1 MPNWNELFASNFD
14 AATRQRGRAY
24 FQQGRV
30 LKAAW
35 ADRDVGEQ
43 DSATLHASV
52 EGSAGEY
59 EQEIR
64 INFARA
70 KIAGFCDCPVA
81 HNCKHVFAAMLAATQ
96 NAAEFPGV
104 NNAADTIAD
113 SVRRATH
120 SPEPT
125 RPTRGAL
132 ASMPLPH
139 SIESWLAKIAAAQ
152 SDSSETYP
160 DDVTQR
166 ILYVFEPT
174 QLDMDLGG
182 MLKIMKARVKK
193 SGEYSGAGSYNNTHS
208 YFNPP
213 RYMLQ
218 NDAHILRQLSAMTG
232 RGYSFQFPLIGV
244 SAELVRA
251 VIDTGRGF
259 WLDLNRAPLHWGAPR
274 AGTIDWLTLAN
285 GDRQPTLSI
294 TPSAV
299 AIASS
304 PPIYVDAATG
314 ECGIVESSLS
324 PAIATAVAAAPALPA
339 KWMARVSEEM
349 QTRNLHQSI
358 PPPVLLEE
366 KLLPHYRPQPILSLK
381 SHHHSHYDNRTWKS
395 VVTLLETA
403 ALSFEYLGV
412 RVAGKNPAEITRVED
427 NHLVRVV
434 RDTTFERAS
443 RARLTTSGL
452 ASTEKALSRGMS
464 REMQGTLVFP
474 DASNDERAYENWT
487 TFLETVVP
495 QLRIDGWKIDIAADF
510 RFDLTPISE
519 WYADVD
525 ESSNQWFDLE
535 IGIEV
540 DGARVSLIPI
550 LVRLIQTSPVEWNP
564 TALDTKDDDAKIIV
578 PLGDGRRAALP
589 LARLKPLLATLYEL
603 YLREPSN
610 GRVRLS
616 PLDAARLA
624 ELDSALDLRW
634 LGGKRMLQLGARLAR
649 FDGIVPVAVPTNF
662 HASLRPY
669 QQEGL
674 AWLQFLREYE
684 LSGILADDMGLGKTV
699 QALAHLTVEKTCLR
713 LDRPALVIAPTS
725 MMSTWGAE
733 AARFAPDL
741 SVLISH
747 GSTRHER
754 GETFSQYDV
763 VLTTY
768 ALLAR
773 DEEKLMAQQ
782 WHMVILDEA
791 QNIKNPKTRAAQI
804 ACRLDARHR
813 LCLTGT
819 PMENHLGE
827 LWSLFRFLL
836 PGLLGE
842 EKAFQRDYRKPIE
855 KEGDVARQ
863 QFLARRIHPFLLR
876 RTKDLVAS
884 ELPAKTLVTRAI
896 EFGSAQADL
905 YETVRAAMDKRVR
918 DEIAAKGIGQSHI
931 VVLDALLKLRQICC
945 DPRLLKTARK
955 AKPPP
960 SAKLE
965 ALLEMLDELLAEGRS
980 ILLFSQFTSM
990 LELIEAALELRQIAY
1005 VKLTGAT
1012 RDRKKPIEQFQSG
1025 EVKLFLISLKAGGT
1039 GLTLTAADTVI
1050 HYDPWWNPAVEN
1062 QATDRAHRIG
1072 QTKPVFVYKL
1082 IAKGTLEE
1090 RIVELQQKKGA
1101 LAAGLL
1107 DGDAKAATS
1116 LGAGELQALFEPMP
1130 G

>member
-30 LKAAW
+30 RKAAW
-35 ADRDVGEQ
+35 AESDAGEH
-43 DSATLHASV
+43 DNATLHATV
-52 EGSAGEY
+52 EGSSGPY
-59 EQEIR
+59 EQEVR

-70 KIAGFCDCPVA
+70 KIAGFCTCLVT
-81 HNCKHVFAAMLAATQ
+81 HNCKHVFAALLAATQ
-96 NAAEFPGV
+96 NQTEFSAL
-104 NNAADTIAD
+104 NNDADTIAD
-113 SVRRATH
+113 DVRRATH

-152 SDSSETYP
+152 SGSSETYP

-193 SGEYSGAGSYNNTHS
+193 SGEYSSAGSYNNTHS

-218 NDAHILRQLSAMTG
+218 SDAQILRQLSAMTG

-251 VIDTGRGF
+251 VIDTGRAF
-259 WLDLNRAPLHWGAPR
+259 WLDVNRAPLHWGAPR
-274 AGTIDWLTLAN
+274 AGAIDWLTLAN

-299 AIASS
+299 AVASS
-304 PPIYVDAATG
+304 PPIYVDTATG

-366 KLLPHYRPQPILSLK
+366 KLLTHYRPQPILALK
-381 SHHHSHYDNRTWKS
+381 SHHHSHYDNRSWKS

-412 RVAGKNPAEITRVED
+412 RVAGKNPAEITCVED
-427 NHLVRVV
+427 NRLVRVV
-434 RDTTFERAS
+434 RDTAFERAS
-443 RARLTTSGL
+443 RARLTASGL
-452 ASTEKALSRGMS
+452 ASAEKALSRGMS

-487 TFLETVVP
+487 TFLQTVVP
-495 QLRIDGWKIDIAADF
+495 QLRLDGWKIDIAADF

-540 DGARVSLIPI
+540 EGARVSLIPI

-610 GRVRLS
+610 SRVRLS

-634 LGGKRMLQLGARLAR
+634 LGGERMRQLGARLAR
-649 FDGIVPVAVPTNF
+649 FEGIVPVAVPTNF

-699 QALAHLTVEKTCLR
+699 QALAQ
-713 LDRPALVIAPTS
+713 DRN
-725 MMSTWGAE
+725 
-733 AARFAPDL
+733 
-741 SVLISH
+741 
-747 GSTRHER
+747 STR
-754 GETFSQYDV
+754 FS
-763 VLTTY
+763 
-768 ALLAR
+768 
-773 DEEKLMAQQ
+773 
-782 WHMVILDEA
+782 
-791 QNIKNPKTRAAQI
+791 
-804 ACRLDARHR
+804 
-813 LCLTGT
+813 
-819 PMENHLGE
+819 
-827 LWSLFRFLL
+827 
-836 PGLLGE
+836 
-842 EKAFQRDYRKPIE
+842 
-855 KEGDVARQ
+855 
-863 QFLARRIHPFLLR
+863 
-876 RTKDLVAS
+876 
-884 ELPAKTLVTRAI
+884 
-896 EFGSAQADL
+896 
-905 YETVRAAMDKRVR
+905 
-918 DEIAAKGIGQSHI
+918 
-931 VVLDALLKLRQICC
+931 
-945 DPRLLKTARK
+945 
-955 AKPPP
+955 
-960 SAKLE
+960 
-965 ALLEMLDELLAEGRS
+965 
-980 ILLFSQFTSM
+980 
-990 LELIEAALELRQIAY
+990 
-1005 VKLTGAT
+1005 
-1012 RDRKKPIEQFQSG
+1012 
-1025 EVKLFLISLKAGGT
+1025 ISLT
-1039 GLTLTAADTVI
+1039 RTAASSV
-1050 HYDPWWNPAVEN
+1050 A
-1062 QATDRAHRIG
+1062 
-1072 QTKPVFVYKL
+1072 
-1082 IAKGTLEE
+1082 
-1090 RIVELQQKKGA
+1090 
-1101 LAAGLL
+1101 
-1107 DGDAKAATS
+1107 
-1116 LGAGELQALFEPMP
+1116 
-1130 G
+1130 